1 MPSCAPQDVRF
12 GSKADIGGRLG
23 NVCFTPKSGHW
34 DSAQSAAKLAPHARP
49 VTLISIV
56 RSAAGHYV
64 CSGKRKAGA
73 TEESPMVF
81 EHPSVNRSWVTYEI
95 GKDRSIAAILHVE
108 PNKPVQGDRVESEL
122 TDAIVEFIR
131 SRGDIDR
138 AEVLPRNIN

>member
-1 MPSCAPQDVRF
+1 M
-12 GSKADIGGRLG
+12 
-23 NVCFTPKSGHW
+23 
-34 DSAQSAAKLAPHARP
+34 
-49 VTLISIV
+49 TLISIV
-56 RSAAGHYV
+56 RPAAGHYV
-64 CSGKRKAGA
+64 CSGKRRAGA
-73 TEESPMVF
+73 MQESPMVF

-108 PNKPVQGDRVESEL
+108 PNKPIQEDRVESEL

>member
-1 MPSCAPQDVRF
+1 
-12 GSKADIGGRLG
+12 
-23 NVCFTPKSGHW
+23 
-34 DSAQSAAKLAPHARP
+34 
-49 VTLISIV
+49 
-56 RSAAGHYV
+56 
-64 CSGKRKAGA
+64 
-73 TEESPMVF
+73 MVF

-108 PNKPVQGDRVESEL
+108 PNKPIQEDRVESEL